1 MVTPGAYYS
10 GGSAVWP
17 PLQRSQRAAWPCPA
31 ARLSIPALAEQD
43 PPSSQSAPHDPL
55 TVYLTGPVMCHPDP
69 PPSSCRVLPGLSRLC
84 LSLPSWRLFKASCKP
99 WAQYRHETLVW
110 CLLCPSSLQRG
121 LSVGSS
127 LSHFKST
134 RVPHSYSADDYYSTK
149 QFTSKIKECL

>member
-17 PLQRSQRAAWPCPA
+17 LQWSQRAAWPCPA

-43 PPSSQSAPHDPL
+43 PTSSQSAPRGSPASLLNGACYVPPRPPL
-55 TVYLTGPVMCHPDP
+55 PHVGCCPACPDCV
-69 PPSSCRVLPGLSRLC
+69 SAQLAS
-84 LSLPSWRLFKASCKP
+84 LFKASCKP

-134 RVPHSYSADDYYSTK
+134 RVPHSYSADDCYSTK